1 MNVLK
6 ATQRNPPLE
15 IIWKMVNLFG
25 AALNVSFHRLLD
37 FYKAALLQPRKLH
50 WNDEQMGHT
59 TSRPCANVVK
69 INVVVP
75 AVVTRMNVE
84 VSLWHR
90 LKTVSEAVPSKA
102 FLGNRLVYC
111 MCWPNL
117 GCYGGTQ
124 RGIAPLPLPRDAGM
138 FDLGFSSK
146 ARQENSTST

>member
-37 FYKAALLQPRKLH
+37 FYKAALLQPRISLKRWTDGPHNVKTLRKCSENLSCRACSCYSNEC
-50 WNDEQMGHT
+50 WSISV
-59 TSRPCANVVK
+59 TSTQNCFRSCS
-69 INVVVP
+69 IQSVP
-75 AVVTRMNVE
+75 GKQIGLLYV
-84 VSLWHR
+84 
-90 LKTVSEAVPSKA
+90 
-102 FLGNRLVYC
+102 
-111 MCWPNL
+111 NL
-117 GCYGGTQ
+117 GCYLGC
-124 RGIAPLPLPRDAGM
+124 PLPRDAGM